1 MEPLTRGRYPHIMS
15 YLAKDRLPKFTI
27 KQSKMIQ
34 GSFDFIGLNYYSSS
48 YAANAMLSD
57 GSRFDYLTDWHAN
70 LTSKSNI
77 VPRSGM
83 L

>member
-1 MEPLTRGRYPHIMS
+1 M
-15 YLAKDRLPKFTI
+15 I
-27 KQSKMIQ
+27 K

-48 YAANAMLSD
+48 YAANAILSS
-57 GSRFDYLTDWHAN
+57 GSRFDYFTDWRAN

-77 VPRSGM
+77 VPTSGM